1 MFGQKSTPKQRFY
14 AMYTET
20 PEKITYTSKVDG
32 AADWYM
38 LCNAGRGTDCL
49 VYLHGH
55 GSRGDQLF
63 TRADIKNRLP
73 LIAKL
78 NLSVIAPDLRG
89 NSWMCPTVVEDLS
102 DILNTC
108 REKYGFRNYVFVSG
122 SMGGTGALIFAIRH
136 PELADAVGVMGGAT
150 KLRRYCDFLR
160 RHGRL
165 SIHKEI
171 LDAIEAHYDDRAYE
185 LHDVSAQAEKLTMPL
200 YYAHGTADGIMP
212 KTEMFDLRD
221 KLDGRPGKVFRA
233 IPHGG
238 HDSPIPLFGEILESL
253 LTMMKDKR

>member
-1 MFGQKSTPKQRFY
+1 
-14 AMYTET
+14 MYTET

-32 AADWYM
+32 AQDWYM

-63 TRADIKNRLP
+63 TRADIKDRLP

-78 NLSVIAPDLRG
+78 GLSVIAPDLRG
-89 NSWMCPTVVEDLS
+89 NSWMCPTVVEDLA
-102 DILNTC
+102 DILVSC
-108 REKYGFRNYVFVSG
+108 REKYGFRHFIFVSG
-122 SMGGTGALIFAIRH
+122 SMGGTGAMSFAVLH
-136 PELADAVGVMGGAT
+136 PELVAAVGVMGGAT
-150 KLRRYCDFLR
+150 NLRRYREFLR
-160 RHGRL
+160 HGKL

-171 LDAIEAHYDDRAYE
+171 LDAIEAHYTESDYDF
-185 LHDVSAQAEKLTMPL
+185 HDVSAQAEKLTMPL

-212 KTEMFDLRD
+212 KTEMYDLRD

-238 HDSPIPLFGEILESL
+238 HDSPIPLFGEMLSYL
-253 LTMMKDKR
+253 LGQIGKQ